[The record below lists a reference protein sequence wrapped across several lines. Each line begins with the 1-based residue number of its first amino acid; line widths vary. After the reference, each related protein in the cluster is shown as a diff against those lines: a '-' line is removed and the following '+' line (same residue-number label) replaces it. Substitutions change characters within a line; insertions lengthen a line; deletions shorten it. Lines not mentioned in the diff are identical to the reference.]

1 MGGTPLYVLDRQ
13 KKIQNAS
20 ISSWQRWRPLQTWM
34 YFWVLAQ
41 SHAYLHLQLVV
52 YEAKPNKAASQQ
64 QKTEERDT
72 GGDLAILPRN
82 ETFCHEITKHERHNW
97 IIHAKQHSSQKR
109 HYILTVLIAVF
120 NFVSYINRDY
130 LQ

>member
-20 ISSWQRWRPLQTWM
+20 LSSWQRWRPLQTWM

-41 SHAYLHLQLVV
+41 SHVYLHLQLVV
-52 YEAKPNKAASQQ
+52 YEAKPNKVASQQ
-64 QKTEERDT
+64 PKTEERDT

-82 ETFCHEITKHERHNW
+82 ETFATRLQNMTDTIGSFMQNSTAPKNDTVF
-97 IIHAKQHSSQKR
+97 SQ
-109 HYILTVLIAVF
+109 Y
-120 NFVSYINRDY
+120 
-130 LQ
+130 